1 LLRPDRPLAAAVHG
15 PGGEQV
21 LLFRHQ
27 QVIEV
32 PLARRH
38 RMRHVVT
45 REDLHLEADP
55 PEIVVGATAHS
66 V

>member
-1 LLRPDRPLAAAVHG
+1 
-15 PGGEQV
+15 
-21 LLFRHQ
+21 
-27 QVIEV
+27 
-32 PLARRH
+32 
-38 RMRHVVT
+38 MRHIVT

>member
-1 LLRPDRPLAAAVHG
+1 
-15 PGGEQV
+15 
-21 LLFRHQ
+21 
-27 QVIEV
+27 
-32 PLARRH
+32 
-38 RMRHVVT
+38 MRHVVT